1 MARKTLREIEATLAS
16 TIEDK
21 VLERLGYRELAV
33 LLPTGELIDP
43 RPKAREMTAA
53 EQKNRFSQQILED
66 LGGSFRPATIWV
78 VEIPRTYTP
87 DQVRIE
93 GVWTV
98 QPDDEKVMDCY
109 PLSIEKHDARWTV
122 YLTPQRRTGLI
133 PT

>member
-1 MARKTLREIEATLAS
+1 MARKTLREIEAGLAS

-21 VLERLGYRELAV
+21 VLQRLGYRELRV
-33 LLPTGELIDP
+33 VLPTGEEVEP
-43 RPKAREMTAA
+43 RPKAKELTAA
-53 EQKNRFSQQILED
+53 DQKNRFSQQILQE
-66 LGGSFRPATIWV
+66 LGAGFRPATIWK

-98 QPDDEKVMDCY
+98 QSDGEKVMDCY
-109 PLSIEKHDARWTV
+109 PLTIEKHDARWSV

-133 PT
+133 P

>member
-1 MARKTLREIEATLAS
+1 MARRTLREIEAGLAS

-33 LLPTGELIDP
+33 VLPTGEVVEP
-43 RPKAREMTAA
+43 RPKAQELSAA
-53 EQKNRFSQQILED
+53 DQKNKFSQQILQE
-66 LGGSFRPATIWV
+66 LGGSFRPATIWK
-78 VEIPRTYTP
+78 VEIPRTYRP

-98 QPDDEKVMDCY
+98 QPDGERVMDCY
-109 PLSIEKHDARWTV
+109 PLSIERHDARWTV

-133 PT
+133 P